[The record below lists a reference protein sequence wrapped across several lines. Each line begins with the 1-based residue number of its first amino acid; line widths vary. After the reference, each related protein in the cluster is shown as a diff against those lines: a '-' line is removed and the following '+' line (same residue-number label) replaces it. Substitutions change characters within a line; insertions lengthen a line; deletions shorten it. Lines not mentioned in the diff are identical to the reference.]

1 MKNFAVKSTTP
12 EPEVSI
18 SEEAACDAEVLSI
31 SQSPIAL
38 RRTKRFVESL
48 DRSASRSS
56 SRLSH
61 RGRKSQT
68 PASEEDYKEWFD
80 KFDNHLSP
88 NLALREDEDDEDF
101 DTEMEE
107 EFLLDDNLNGS
118 EICHI
123 DDEIEKTRDVSVSVT
138 LSLNKKSSPTTITAS
153 ATCHPCEEFQTT
165 RVFKTKA
172 EEMEELNRFR
182 NQPRRIS
189 IVPSTEEQ
197 QQNYVSMLHPED
209 FTQEIQST
217 SKEPHQH
224 HVHTHNV
231 GYSEWMKKIV
241 DHHSSHLT
249 LSDSDS
255 DSDVPLDEVKML
267 PLFLDEKKMKMKKKT
282 KKK

>member
-1 MKNFAVKSTTP
+1 VKNFAVKSTTP
-12 EPEVSI
+12 EPEVSMMMTN
-18 SEEAACDAEVLSI
+18 EEDALDAEVSSI

-56 SRLSH
+56 SRLSN
-61 RGRKSQT
+61 RGGRKSRT

-88 NLALREDEDDEDF
+88 NLTLKENEDDEDDF
-101 DTEMEE
+101 ETEMEK
-107 EFLLDDNLNGS
+107 EFLADDNLNGS

-138 LSLNKKSSPTTITAS
+138 LSLNKKSSPTISTS
-153 ATCHPCEEFQTT
+153 ATCHPCEEFQKT
-165 RVFKTKA
+165 RVFITKA

-182 NQPRRIS
+182 NQTRRIS

-209 FTQEIQST
+209 FSSKTQSS

-267 PLFLDEKKMKMKKKT
+267 PLFLDEKKIKK
-282 KKK
+282 

>member
-1 MKNFAVKSTTP
+1 MNDEKFHLAVHANLFSLLKNFAVTSITP
-12 EPEVSI
+12 EREVSI
-18 SEEAACDAEVLSI
+18 TNEEAALDAEVLSI

-56 SRLSH
+56 SRMSQ
-61 RGRKSQT
+61 RGRKT

-88 NLALREDEDDEDF
+88 NLTLREYEDDEEF
-101 DTEMEE
+101 DEQ
-107 EFLLDDNLNGS
+107 EFLIDENLNGS
-118 EICHI
+118 EICKI
-123 DDEIEKTRDVSVSVT
+123 DDDIETRDVSVSVT
-138 LSLNKKSSPTTITAS
+138 LSLNKKPSPVTTS
-153 ATCHPCEEFQTT
+153 ATCHPCDEFQKS

-182 NQPRRIS
+182 NQTQRRIS
-189 IVPSTEEQ
+189 IIPSTEEQ
-197 QQNYVSMLHPED
+197 QKNYVSMLHPED
-209 FTQEIQST
+209 FST
-217 SKEPHQH
+217 KTRSPSKEPHEH

-241 DHHSSHLT
+241 DHHSSHLS

-255 DSDVPLDEVKML
+255 DSDVSLDEVRML
-267 PLFLDEKKMKMKKKT
+267 PLFLDKK
-282 KKK
+282 

>member
-1 MKNFAVKSTTP
+1 VKNFAVKSTTP
-12 EPEVSI
+12 EPDVSMTMTN
-18 SEEAACDAEVLSI
+18 EEAALDAEVLSI

-61 RGRKSQT
+61 RGGRKSQT

-88 NLALREDEDDEDF
+88 NLALKENEDDEDDF

-107 EFLLDDNLNGS
+107 EFLIDDNLNGA

-138 LSLNKKSSPTTITAS
+138 LSLNKKSSPTISTS
-153 ATCHPCEEFQTT
+153 ATCQEFQTT

-172 EEMEELNRFR
+172 EEMDELHRFR

-209 FTQEIQST
+209 FSSKVKSST
-217 SKEPHQH
+217 KESHEH

-267 PLFLDEKKMKMKKKT
+267 PLFLDEKKIKK
-282 KKK
+282 